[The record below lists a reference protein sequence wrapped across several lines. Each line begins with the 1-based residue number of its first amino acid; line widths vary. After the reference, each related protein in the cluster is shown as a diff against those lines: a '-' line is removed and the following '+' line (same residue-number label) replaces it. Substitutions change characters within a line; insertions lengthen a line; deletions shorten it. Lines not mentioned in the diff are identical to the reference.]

1 MEEDDLMMLDFDDPA
16 LKGLSTEEKKL
27 LLDFR
32 SYTMSQNWNNALSGG
47 RYDLGNPLT
56 TSNDAPDKSRMR
68 FLGVSGGIFLK
79 MLFWKIYGFSKIT
92 FTSINVL
99 KKTFSRSWS
108 RYRLIHT
115 LHCIFADGK

>member
-1 MEEDDLMMLDFDDPA
+1 MAEGADQVFSAARSPNAD
-16 LKGLSTEEKKL
+16 KL
-27 LLDFR
+27 GF
-32 SYTMSQNWNNALSGG
+32 G
-47 RYDLGNPLT
+47 LGNPLT

-68 FLGVSGGIFLK
+68 FLGVSIGIFLK

-108 RYRLIHT
+108 RYRLSHT
-115 LHCIFADGK
+115 LHCIFAHGK

>member
-1 MEEDDLMMLDFDDPA
+1 MRPLAWGLGSLA
-16 LKGLSTEEKKL
+16 LGSVLYEPV
-27 LLDFR
+27 R
-32 SYTMSQNWNNALSGG
+32 NALW
-47 RYDLGNPLT
+47 RLGNPLT

-108 RYRLIHT
+108 RYRLSHT